1 MVEFFLI
8 IIGIFL
14 ISVFGANNLLEFL
27 WGIAAITSKFI
38 VYGIG
43 AVVILALIF

>member
-8 IIGIFL
+8 VFGIFL
-14 ISVFGANNLLEFL
+14 ISVFGADNLLEFL

-43 AVVILALIF
+43 AVVIFALIF